1 VNPGSVWAL
10 DDGSR
15 RMVLS
20 NATYNESGLN
30 RVITA
35 VVNARQ
41 TTGFDPF
48 AVNTEMGTIHADR
61 IAMHPRHWLTKE
73 LGQVEDQAL
82 ATVRT
87 HLVFLLS

>member
-1 VNPGSVWAL
+1 MNPGSVWAL
-10 DDGSR
+10 EDGTR

-35 VVNARQ
+35 VVNARE

-48 AVNTEMGTIHADR
+48 AVNTEAGTVHADR

-73 LGQVEDQAL
+73 LGQVDDKTL
-82 ATVRT
+82 AVVRA
-87 HLVFLLS
+87 HLDFLLS